1 MTRVL
6 VVDDDPSLR
15 KALRIGLEARGYSVV
30 AANTGTDG
38 IAQVALASPDVVVLD
53 LGLGDVDGIDV
64 CRQIRS
70 WSTVPVIVLSAAG
83 TEERK
88 VAALDLGADDYV
100 TKPFSMGELE
110 ARLRTALRHAGVP
123 RNEPSELRVGSL
135 ILDFARKTAM
145 HDGASLELT
154 SHEFALL
161 AYLAKHSGKVCTHEM
176 ILKQVWGAGYGKEQ
190 NYVRVYVHRLRRKL
204 GDEHGEVLRNHP
216 GIGYELVAS

>member
-30 AANTGTDG
+30 SAQNGTDG
-38 IAQVALASPDVVVLD
+38 VTQVAIASPDVVVLD

-70 WSTVPVIVLSAAG
+70 WSTVPIVVLSAAG

-88 VAALDLGADDYV
+88 VAALDLGADDYM
-100 TKPFSMGELE
+100 TKPFSMAELE
-110 ARLRTALRHAGVP
+110 ARLRTALRHGGAQD
-123 RNEPSELRVGSL
+123 SEASAFCVGEFTF
-135 ILDFARKTAM
+135 DMARKSVSRADTTL
-145 HDGASLELT
+145 DLT

-161 AYLAKHSGKVCTHEM
+161 AFLARNVGKVCTHEM
-176 ILKQVWGAGYGKEQ
+176 ILRRVWGTGYGDEQ

-204 GDEHGEVLRNHP
+204 GDERGEIVRNHP
-216 GIGYELVAS
+216 GIGYEFVAP